1 MNESQLLAKRADHK
15 TSHILHVILS
25 VITGGLW
32 IPVWLIVAISNAS
45 QRAAIDR
52 QLGGEKPD
60 QNILQAMGLM
70 KKK

>member
-60 QNILQAMGLM
+60 KTYCRLWG
-70 KKK
+70 